1 MATNYIA
8 TSDPLKRLHRYFK
21 KGLSWII
28 LLIMQIT
35 IRFKPLV
42 SVMCVF
48 TLFILSAC
56 EYSESENQQEAVE
69 MLVQSSETNGL
80 ANHDW
85 AYHGLTPKEQRF
97 AQIDTINDL
106 NVESLG
112 VAWYSDIKTRSKRGV
127 ETTPIVVDGVM
138 YLTGP
143 WNVVMAI
150 DAVTGQQ
157 LWEYNPKISG
167 ATARKACCDV
177 VNRGVAVS
185 QGKVITGLLDGRLI
199 ALDQQTGKVVWEITT
214 VDPEKNYTITGAPR
228 IAGDLVII
236 GNGGAEYGVRGYVTA
251 YNINTGKQVWRFY
264 TVPGNPVDGFESSAM
279 EMAAKTWTG
288 EWWKYGGG
296 GTAWDSMAYD
306 KTLDLLYIGTGNGSP
321 WNQSIRSP
329 QGGDNLFL
337 SSIVAVRPAT
347 GEYVWHFQ
355 TTPEDQW
362 DYTATQ
368 HMILAELE
376 IDGKLRKVLMQA
388 PKNGFFYVLDRETGE
403 FISGNN
409 YVPVSWAKGLD
420 AKTGYPNIVSEA
432 RYSKTGKPFLGTPS
446 PAGGHSWQPMSFNPT
461 TGLVYFAA
469 MEMPYGYTGVK
480 AEDFVVKPK
489 GWNTGEDVTKS
500 SMPEDPAIRA
510 QIRSMMKG
518 KLLAWDPV
526 KQKEAWSVPMAVPW
540 NGGTLTTSG
549 NLVFQGNG
557 EGYFNAYAADTG
569 KLLWSKHMSTGIV
582 APPITFVVD
591 GTQYVSIATGWGGIL
606 TLNLGEPLKSGS
618 PPSVNRIVTF
628 KLNGNADLPRVE
640 KQALTLDPPK
650 HQASEDDIAQG
661 RIKYHEACWMCHGD
675 TGVNNGGVPNLRYSR
690 TIGSEAA
697 FSAFVLGGVAE
708 QRGMPNFSDTL
719 ELPEVELIR
728 AYLIKRANDLKENP
742 DLP

>member
-1 MATNYIA
+1 
-8 TSDPLKRLHRYFK
+8 
-21 KGLSWII
+21 
-28 LLIMQIT
+28 MQIKISYRPFSIT
-35 IRFKPLV
+35 VCIV
-42 SVMCVF
+42 
-48 TLFILSAC
+48 TLLLLSAC
-56 EYSESENQQEAVE
+56 KPSSNISLQQTNDTVASKVSNQA
-69 MLVQSSETNGL
+69 SK
-80 ANHDW
+80 NHNW
-85 AYHGLTPKEQRF
+85 AYHGLSPKEQRF
-97 AQIDTINDL
+97 AQINNISDQ
-106 NVESLG
+106 NVQNLG
-112 VAWYSDIKTRSKRGV
+112 VAWYSDIVTRSKRGV
-127 ETTPIVVDGVM
+127 EATPIVIDGAM

-143 WNVVMAI
+143 WNVVIAL
-150 DAVTGQQ
+150 DAVTGEQ
-157 LWEYNPKISG
+157 LWEYNPKLSG

-185 QGKVITGLLDGRLI
+185 AGKVITGVLDGRLL
-199 ALDQQTGKVVWEITT
+199 ALDQQTGELIWEINTT
-214 VDPEKNYTITGAPR
+214 DPDKNYTITGAPR
-228 IAGDLVII
+228 IAGNLVII

-251 YNINTGKQVWRFY
+251 YDIDTGKQVWRFY
-264 TVPGNPVDGFESSAM
+264 TVPGNPADGFESSAM
-279 EMAAKTWTG
+279 QMAAKTWTG
-288 EWWKYGGG
+288 EWWKHGGG

-306 KTLDLLYIGTGNGSP
+306 EALDLLYIGTGNGSP

-376 IDGKLRKVLMQA
+376 INGEQRKVIMQA

-409 YVPVSWAKGLD
+409 YVPISWANGLNPD
-420 AKTGYPNIVSEA
+420 TGYPDIVPEA
-432 RYSKTGKPFLGTPS
+432 RYSKTGKPFLGMPS
-446 PAGGHSWQPMSFNPT
+446 PAGGHSWQAMSYSPT
-461 TGLVYFAA
+461 TGLVYFSA

-500 SMPEDPAIRA
+500 SMPEDPETRA
-510 QIRSMMKG
+510 KIRSIMKG
-518 KLLAWDPV
+518 KLLAWDPI

-540 NGGTLTTSG
+540 NGGTLSTSG
-549 NLVFQGNG
+549 NLVFHGNG

-569 KLLWSKHMSTGIV
+569 KLLWSKYVSTGVV
-582 APPITFVVD
+582 AAPITYAIN
-591 GTQYVSIATGWGGIL
+591 GQQYVSIATGWGGIL
-606 TLNLGEPLKSGS
+606 PLNLGEPLKSGA
-618 PPSVNRIVTF
+618 PPSVNRVVTF
-628 KLNGNADLPRVE
+628 KLNGDVDLPKAE
-640 KQALTLDPPK
+640 KQALTLDPPSST
-650 HQASEDDIAQG
+650 ASEQDIDLG
-661 RIKYHEACWMCHGD
+661 RIKYHESCWMCHGD

-690 TIGSEAA
+690 ALGNETA
-697 FSAFVLGGVAE
+697 FAAFVLGGIAE
-708 QRGMPNFSDTL
+708 QRGMPNFSDAL
-719 ELPEVELIR
+719 GSADVELIR